1 MKQKLCVIG
10 EALIDFIPQR
20 KGCALKDV
28 EGFTRVAGG
37 APANVAG
44 AAARLGVPAMVLTQL
59 GADAFGDY
67 IIQSLKG
74 SGIDTSHILQTK
86 EHDTSLS
93 FVSLREDGNR
103 DFKFYRRT
111 AADLQYSPDNIT
123 EDILDDCGMVHFCS
137 VSLVDSPMKEA
148 HRKLLDL
155 ATEKG
160 ILISFDPNLRLSL
173 WNDDEA
179 LKRAVLEFLPYADI
193 LKLSDEELE
202 FITGCTDIEAAL
214 PELLQGRCRY
224 IIYTQGKEGASL
236 YRKGERIVS
245 KGHQVDVVDTTGAG
259 DSFIGAGDSFIG
271 AFLYCLLKEG
281 NGNLEEIS
289 SEQLKN
295 HLDFANL
302 YAAHTTTIAGAL
314 DAMADQQELAEFR
327 DSLQLDNDFFDDEDF

>member
-44 AAARLGVPAMVLTQL
+44 AAARLGIPAMVLTQL

-67 IIQSLKG
+67 IIQSLKD

-93 FVSLREDGNR
+93 FVSLQEDGNR

-111 AADLQYSPDNIT
+111 AADLQYSPDNIS
-123 EDILDDCGMVHFCS
+123 EDILDECGMVHFCS
-137 VSLVDSPMKEA
+137 VSLMDSPMKEA

-155 ATEKG
+155 ATRKG
-160 ILISFDPNLRLSL
+160 VLISFDPNLRFSL
-173 WNDDEA
+173 WDDEEA
-179 LKRAVLEFLPYADI
+179 LRNAVLEFLPYADI

-202 FITGCTDIEAAL
+202 FITGRTDIEAA
-214 PELLQGRCRY
+214 LLQGRCRY

-236 YRKGERIVS
+236 YRKGECITS
-245 KGHQVDVVDTTGAG
+245 KGHRVDVVDTT
-259 DSFIGAGDSFIG
+259 GAGDSFIG

-281 NGNLEEIS
+281 NGDLEEIS
-289 SEQLKN
+289 CGQLQN

-314 DAMADQQELAEFR
+314 AAMADQQELEAFR
-327 DSLQLDNDFFDDEDF
+327 HSLELDDDFDDDFL